1 MPEKLFRLSQSREN
15 CQIRLRTQPAQLM
28 HRFEFSM
35 KNSRL
40 KRGIRVG
47 AVCAQDL
54 DERYLYLA
62 FAGHTARCNQAQGV
76 VDRPVFRPRFE
87 DGHCNIDNIRR
98 QGAMPDWVLC
108 NEFQQTRIAEVVAAL
123 EENALVN
130 EASIFLE
137 QKR

>member
-15 CQIRLRTQPAQLM
+15 CQIRLRTQPDPLIA
-28 HRFEFSM
+28 RFEFSM

-54 DERYLYLA
+54 EERYLYLA

-76 VDRPVFRPRFE
+76 VDRSVFRPRFE
-87 DGHCNIDNIRR
+87 DGHRNIDNIRT
-98 QGAMPDWVLC
+98 QGAMPDRVLC
-108 NEFQQTRIAEVVAAL
+108 NEFQQAGIAEVVAAL
-123 EENALVN
+123 EKNALVN
-130 EASIFLE
+130 EA
-137 QKR
+137 RV